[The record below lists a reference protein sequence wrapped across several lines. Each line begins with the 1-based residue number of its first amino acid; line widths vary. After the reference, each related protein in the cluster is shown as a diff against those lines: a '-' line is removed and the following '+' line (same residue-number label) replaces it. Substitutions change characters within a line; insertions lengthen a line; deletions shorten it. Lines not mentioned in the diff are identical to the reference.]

1 MKKLCIAVIAIFF
14 AGSINAQSLK
24 FGAKAGMNVATIN
37 GGELNV
43 DSRIG
48 FHVGV
53 VSEIEIN
60 NKFSIQPE
68 LMYSSQGAE
77 EDIVLLKLDYL
88 LLPILAKYYITNGFS
103 IEAGPQFS
111 FLVHDEIELDNG
123 NQSVFDTDSENFDLS
138 ASFGLGYQLKS
149 SLFFQVRYNIGITP
163 IEENPDVFNG
173 VFQLSAGYQF

>member
-1 MKKLCIAVIAIFF
+1 MKKLCIAVVAIFF
-14 AGSINAQSLK
+14 AGSLNAQSLK
-24 FGAKAGMNVATIN
+24 FGVKSGINVATIN

-48 FHVGV
+48 FHIGV

-77 EDIVLLKLDYL
+77 EDIVQVKLDYL
-88 LLPILAKYYITNGFS
+88 LLPLLAKYHIVNGFS
-103 IEAGPQFS
+103 IEVGPQFA
-111 FLVHDEIELDNG
+111 FLVNDEIELDND

-149 SLFFQVRYNIGITP
+149 SLFFQVRYNLGIIP
-163 IEENPDVFNG
+163 VVENPDVTNG